1 MFCPNCGTKIEPYP
15 RATAQGPI
23 DIWEPFPPCSE
34 CATRYVRKKDG
45 GRFDVA
51 TVQHKHLYGAYCT
64 CNPEPD
70 EACEVDGYGVF
81 MRHKEYQ
88 EVNSA

>member
-1 MFCPNCGTKIEPYP
+1 MFCPNCGTKIEPYD
-15 RATAQGPI
+15 AQVSNNTP
-23 DIWEPFPPCSE
+23 WQPFPPCSE

-45 GRFDVA
+45 GRYDVA
-51 TVQHKHLYGAYCT
+51 TVQHKHLYEPYCI

-81 MRHKEYQ
+81 MRHKAWQ
-88 EVNSA
+88 EVNRA